1 MFHNRNATT
10 HLRIESLES
19 RSMMAG
25 NVIAHLAPDRFGTDS
40 ILVVEGDNQANQI
53 RIVQDTGGHARIEGL
68 AGTTVNGMAA
78 DEVFFAGSQFSQVQ
92 VRLGNG
98 DDNLAYEF
106 AGDSTL
112 PAILIDMG
120 RGDDTVTVLAHTMSR
135 LLQIDTGQGDDN
147 VTMDMDLT
155 PGSFFLVAHYSI
167 QTGLGDDTVLI
178 RANGLDVGPIYLF
191 DDLD

>member
-1 MFHNRNATT
+1 
-10 HLRIESLES
+10 
-19 RSMMAG
+19 
-25 NVIAHLAPDRFGTDS
+25 
-40 ILVVEGDNQANQI
+40 
-53 RIVQDTGGHARIEGL
+53 
-68 AGTTVNGMAA
+68 MAA
-78 DEVFFAGSQFSQVQ
+78 DEVFSAGSQFPQVQ

-112 PAILIDMG
+112 PAILVDMG

-155 PGSFFLVAHYSI
+155 PGSFFLFAHYSI
-167 QTGLGDDTVLI
+167 NTGLGDDTVLV
-178 RANGLDVGPIYLF
+178 RANEF
-191 DDLD
+191 DLGFFYKF